1 MNREERLSAAR
12 RLRDLPSLDAAKARA
27 AAGDVRASRWDNGP
41 RFILIAAIAIMAL
54 LALAPTGREA
64 IQSGPASMAL
74 HFGTAIPGAIGLAV
88 ILYGLVWAV
97 RRRARILAS
106 ARHAARRLA
115 RRAMRRPTKE

>member
-27 AAGDVRASRWDNGP
+27 AAEDVRASRWDNGP
-41 RFILIAAIAIMAL
+41 RFILIATIVLTAL
-54 LALAPTGREA
+54 FALAPTGREA
-64 IQSGPASMAL
+64 ILSGSPAAMAF
-74 HFGTAIPGAIGLAV
+74 HFGTAIPSTIGLAV

-106 ARHAARRLA
+106 IARRLG
-115 RRAMRRPTKE
+115 RSSP